1 MTCLE
6 VLYYGI
12 KHIAKRHN
20 EINGINTEL
29 TEHAEGDQKEPEVLI
44 HVNIGLLNQIHRN
57 IALPLAFWR
66 CDDEFFKK
74 NNTKDL
80 MQ

>member
-20 EINGINTEL
+20 EIKGINTEL
-29 TEHAEGDQKEPEVLI
+29 TEHVEGDWKETGGPHTCEYWIIKSDTSKYCITVSFL
-44 HVNIGLLNQIHRN
+44 
-57 IALPLAFWR
+57 AL
-66 CDDEFFKK
+66 
-74 NNTKDL
+74 
-80 MQ
+80 